1 MRRWRT
7 ACSTPSH
14 DHTIPP
20 RWGGVPVAWAQGSGG
35 IPPRWDTI
43 VAGGKILP
51 SHRHPRPVSLRN
63 TTTSCHRHGNAD
75 TQHPCPQGRRREIP
89 GGAQP
94 RRSGTHR
101 WPEGGHPRRRSAGH
115 HHLVGKRRQPN
126 APFILG
132 LGNRTIREALS
143 EVEGRGGEFVV
154 IDTPPHAQPIINIAA
169 EAADASLIITGPF
182 PEDLEQVGA
191 VASIV
196 ARLARPAGIV
206 LNKATPKTTALSL
219 AACGPDHVQP
229 ADLSDRDHAT
239 CRSSLRIGG
248 GAPPFRNGNRTARAQ
263 RRWPPSGNGR
273 KSSSHRPRHPTIPPS
288 PHPTRTSSRRNTK
301 MAA

>member
-1 MRRWRT
+1 MQILSILARK
-7 ACSTPSH
+7 
-14 DHTIPP
+14 
-20 RWGGVPVAWAQGSGG
+20 GGVGKSLVA
-35 IPPRWDTI
+35 R
-43 VAGGKILP
+43 
-51 SHRHPRPVSLRN
+51 SL
-63 TTTSCHRHGNAD
+63 AVQALID
-75 TQHPCPQGRRREIP
+75 GRRAAILDADP
-89 GGAQP
+89 QATII
-94 RRSGTHR
+94 S
-101 WPEGGHPRRRSAGH
+101 W
-115 HHLVGKRRQPN
+115 GKRRQPN

-143 EVEGRGGEFVV
+143 EIEGRGGEFVV

-219 AACGPDHVQP
+219 ARAALTTFNLPTCPTAITQLVGHPYASAEGLSIQEREPDSKGAAEV
-229 ADLSDRDHAT
+229 AAVWEWTKIILT
-239 CRSSLRIGG
+239 SS
-248 GAPPFRNGNRTARAQ
+248 P
-263 RRWPPSGNGR
+263 
-273 KSSSHRPRHPTIPPS
+273 HPTIPPS